1 MTEPMSRELN
11 APPDVLPNR
20 KFISTSLPKDAL
32 DKPSSQALSWACDY
46 CGTTNNAKEP
56 ACRGCGVPNPQGEAS
71 GAAPKKVD
79 VFMDAVASSVLA
91 AVGYDE
97 YAKRLVV
104 RFKSGATYEYLNI
117 PEPLYAELMASN
129 AKGKFYSAHI
139 RGKFDGRKL

>member
-1 MTEPMSRELN
+1 M
-11 APPDVLPNR
+11 LPNR
-20 KFISTSLPKDAL
+20 KFIPTSLPKDAR

-46 CGTTNNAKEP
+46 CEMANDAKDLF
-56 ACRGCGVPNPQGEAS
+56 CRGCGAPNPQGEVS
-71 GAAPKKVD
+71 CLTPKKVD
-79 VFMDAVASSVLA
+79 VFMDAVVSSVLA

-117 PEPLYAELMASN
+117 PKALYAELMASE

-139 RGKFDGRKL
+139 RGKFDG

>member
-1 MTEPMSRELN
+1 MPRESD
-11 APPDVLPNR
+11 APPDMLPNR
-20 KFISTSLPKDAL
+20 KFINASPLKDSR
-32 DKPSSQALSWACDY
+32 DKQPIRALSWVCDY
-46 CGTTNNAKEP
+46 CGKSNDAKEP
-56 ACRGCGVPNPQGEAS
+56 FCRGCGALNPQGAAS
-71 GAAPKKVD
+71 SAAPKKVD
-79 VFMDAVASSVLA
+79 VFMDDVVSSVLA

-117 PEPLYAELMASN
+117 PKSLYAALMSSD